1 MKAATVVPG
10 RPELSAVTELPD
22 PVPQPGEL
30 LVRGLLAGYCRIDR
44 DVAERGRGVLPP
56 GRDRMV
62 LFHESVGQVLHAP
75 AISGF
80 HDGDHVVGVVRR
92 PDPQPCEA
100 CAAGQWDFCLNGRYT
115 ECGIRGLDGFGAQQ
129 WTVEPRFAIR
139 VGPALGALGVLT
151 EPASVVAKAWEQVD
165 MIGRRAYFA
174 PHRALVT
181 RAGPIGL
188 LGALLGVQR
197 GLEVHVLDEAVEGPR
212 PDLVRALG
220 ATYHTSLD
228 DLRCEPDIVIE
239 TTGSGRLVFEV
250 LQHTARNAITVLT
263 GLAGHHR
270 TQPFPAGPVIDDE
283 LMLDNDVIVSSVN
296 ANLRHYDQAVRALA
310 AADRGWLESL
320 IGRRVPLRDW
330 TEVFDTGPDQ
340 VKAVVDLQD

>member
-10 RPELSAVTELPD
+10 RPESSAVSELPD
-22 PVPQPGEL
+22 PLPQPGEL
-30 LVRGLLAGYCRIDR
+30 LVRGLLAGFCRIDR
-44 DVAERGRGVLPP
+44 DVAERGLGALPP
-56 GRDRMV
+56 GQDRMV
-62 LFHESVGQVLHAP
+62 LFHESVGQVIHAP

-80 HDGDHVVGVVRR
+80 HEGDHVVGVVRR

-115 ECGIRGLDGFGAQQ
+115 ECGIRGLDGFGAQL
-129 WTVEPRFAIR
+129 WTIEPRFAIR
-139 VGPALGALGVLT
+139 CRPGLGDLAVLT

-188 LGALLGVQR
+188 LAALLGIQR
-197 GLEVHVLDEAVEGPR
+197 GLEVHVLDQVVEGPR

-228 DLRCEPDIVIE
+228 ELRCEPEVVIE

-250 LQHTARNAITVLT
+250 LQHTARNAITALT

-270 TQPFPAGPVIDDE
+270 TVPFPAEMAIDTE

-310 AADRGWLESL
+310 AADRSWLESL
-320 IGRRVPLRDW
+320 ISRRIPLRNW
-330 TEVFDTGPDQ
+330 TDVFDTGPDD
-340 VKAVVDLQD
+340 VKVVVELQS

>member
-10 RPELSAVTELPD
+10 KPELSAVTELPD
-22 PVPQPGEL
+22 PVPEPGEL
-30 LVRGLLAGYCRIDR
+30 LVRGLLVGFCRIDR
-44 DVAERGRGVLPP
+44 DVTEHAHGALPP
-56 GRDRMV
+56 GQDRMV
-62 LFHESVGQVLHAP
+62 LFHESVGQAVHAP

-80 HDGDHVVGVVRR
+80 QDGDYVVGVVRR
-92 PDPQPCEA
+92 PDPEPCEA
-100 CAAGQWDFCLNGRYT
+100 CAAGQWDFCLNGEYT
-115 ECGIRGLDGFGAQQ
+115 ERGIRGLDGFGAQL
-129 WTVEPRFAIR
+129 WTVEPQFAIK
-139 VGPALGALGVLT
+139 VSPGLGALGVLT

-188 LGALLGVQR
+188 LAALLGVQR
-197 GLEVHVLDEAVEGPR
+197 GLEVHVLDQVAEGTR

-228 DLRCEPDIVIE
+228 DLRCEPDVVIE

-270 TQPFPAGPVIDDE
+270 TMPFPAEAAIGNE
-283 LMLDNDVIVSSVN
+283 LMLDNDVVVSSVN
-296 ANLRHYDQAVRALA
+296 ANLRHYKQAVQALA
-310 AADRGWLESL
+310 AADRNWLESL
-320 IGRRVPLRDW
+320 ISRRIPLRHW
-330 TEVFDTGPDQ
+330 TDVFDTGPDE
-340 VKAVVDLQD
+340 VKVVVDLQA